1 MLWQAYILIFFLYEN
16 VMSLLERLTLFIHY
30 TRKELQKKHEI
41 TNAIILSIEW
51 ITDDTLLQIPFT
63 DEPEMIVTVHIVPMV
78 LFDFHNEALVVV
90 VDVWLPNLPEYSV
103 RVHLTTTINPIK
115 NVVIIG
121 VVGTDPVL
129 VICNTLL

>member
-1 MLWQAYILIFFLYEN
+1 
-16 VMSLLERLTLFIHY
+16 
-30 TRKELQKKHEI
+30 
-41 TNAIILSIEW
+41 
-51 ITDDTLLQIPFT
+51 
-63 DEPEMIVTVHIVPMV
+63 MIVTVHIVPMV